1 MLSDDMAS
9 LPLTQYVRSGDLH
22 IAYQVTGDGPID
34 LVLAVG
40 ALTHLEAAWDEPL
53 MAQYY
58 ERLSSFC
65 RLIRFDQR
73 GVGMSDPIPPSA
85 PPTLEERVDDLLA
98 VLDAAGCERPVLFGQ
113 AEGGPTVIMFA
124 ATDPGRTAGLVLYST
139 YACLLRSPSHPCGWP
154 AEAVEEFLA
163 AMESR
168 WGTGSGL
175 RLLAPSL
182 AGGPFRERWA
192 RFQRLTTSPGQFV
205 AFIRMAMASDVRHV
219 LPTVTVPTL
228 VLHRRDDAFIPADLS
243 QELAQGIPRA
253 TYLQLPGADYF
264 PFAGDTAALVGEIEE
279 FVTGARRS
287 SVGERVLST
296 VLFTDIA
303 GSTALAAKMG
313 DQAWKVLLDGHNDLV
328 RRQLTRFRGNEVK
341 TIGDGFLATFDG
353 PARAIRCA
361 DAIREGARRLG
372 LDIRAGVHTGEIE
385 LRGNDVAGIAVHI
398 ASRVASCAQPGQVL
412 VSHAVPPLVVGAGIE
427 FAEVGQRDL
436 KGVPGDWT
444 LFAVAG

>member
-1 MLSDDMAS
+1 MAS
-9 LPLTQYVRSGDLH
+9 IPTTQYVRSGDVH
-22 IAYQVTGDGPID
+22 VAYQVTGDGPID
-34 LVLAVG
+34 LVQVVG
-40 ALTHLEAAWDEPL
+40 AYTHLEAAWDEPL

-73 GVGMSDPIPPSA
+73 GVGMSDPIPSSA
-85 PPTLEERVDDLLA
+85 LPTLEERVDDLLA
-98 VLDAAGCERPVLFGQ
+98 VLDAAGCKRPVLFGQ

-139 YACLLRSPSHPCGWP
+139 YACLLRSPSHPRGWP

-192 RFQRLTTSPGQFV
+192 RFQRLTTSPGQVV
-205 AFIRMAMASDVRHV
+205 ALIRMSMASDVRHV
-219 LPTVTVPTL
+219 LPTVAVPTL
-228 VLHRRDDAFIPADLS
+228 VLHRRDDVFIPSDLS
-243 QELAQGIPRA
+243 QELAEGIPRA
-253 TYLQLPGADYF
+253 TYVQLPGADYF

-279 FVTGARRS
+279 FVTGTRRS
-287 SVGERVLST
+287 SAGERVLST

-303 GSTALAAKMG
+303 GSTTLAANMG
-313 DQAWKVLLDGHNDLV
+313 DEAWKTLLDSHNALV
-328 RRQLTRFRGNEVK
+328 RRQLTRYRGNEVK
-341 TIGDGFLATFDG
+341 TTGDGFLATFDG
-353 PARAIRCA
+353 PARAIHCA
-361 DAIREGARRLG
+361 GAVREGAQRLG
-372 LDIRAGVHTGEIE
+372 LDIRAGIHTGEIE
-385 LRGNDVAGIAVHI
+385 VRGDDVAGIAVHI
-398 ASRVASCAQPGQVL
+398 ASRVASRADPGEVL

-427 FAEVGQRDL
+427 FVDIGQRDL
-436 KGVPGDWT
+436 KGVPGPWQ
-444 LFAVAG
+444 LYRAVP